1 MGIEMS
7 EKGSVVFKHK
17 PEDFIVEEIA
27 ENGEVCKIS
36 ESREVF
42 ESMKVDFGK
51 LDVNDRRNF
60 LACDMEKI
68 GIDHINA
75 IGILRSGLGKQ
86 THEIGL
92 AGAKDKLAWSCQR
105 MSIFDPNI
113 ERVRAF
119 SDGGI
124 RLKNFKWIRHKI
136 KTGDLKG
143 NRFRITL
150 RDVDS
155 QAIKILNRLRNAEYL
170 PNLFGLQ
177 RFGFRKDN
185 FTIGKLIFKKKFG
198 EAVLAYLTGYRDD
211 EGEEVKKAKKRL
223 KISKD
228 IVRAGEYFPSELV
241 TEHRI
246 IRHLKEN
253 PKDYIGALRILG
265 EKVLLIICQS
275 VQSQLFNE
283 VLLRGIDEKVITKD
297 SEISL
302 IGYDY
307 ESLSTRISRIEEAI
321 LIENGLETRDFKLL
335 EMPYLSLT
343 SGKRKA
349 LFNVRELEIN
359 ISDDEIFEHSKKIV
373 LSFSLDS
380 GSYATTLLEN
390 FFVLR

>member
-1 MGIEMS
+1 MSIEES

-27 ENGEVCKIS
+27 EDGNLCKVS
-36 ESREVF
+36 ESISAF
-42 ESMKVDFGK
+42 QATKVDFGK

-86 THEIGL
+86 SHEIGL
-92 AGAKDKLAWSCQR
+92 AGAKDKLAWTCQR
-105 MSIFDPNI
+105 ISIFDPHMDKI
-113 ERVRAF
+113 RDF
-119 SDGGI
+119 SADGMI
-124 RLKNFKWIRHKI
+124 LKNFRWIRHKI

-143 NRFRITL
+143 NKFRITL

-155 QAIKILNRLRNAEYL
+155 QAIKILSRLRNTEYL

-185 FTIGKLIFKKKFG
+185 FTIGKFIFKRKFK
-198 EAVLAYLTGYRDD
+198 EAILAYLTGYGED
-211 EGEEVKKAKKRL
+211 ESEEVKKGKKRL
-223 KISKD
+223 RISKD
-228 IVRAGEYFPSELV
+228 IARAEEYLPKELI

-246 IRHLKEN
+246 INYLKSN
-253 PKDYIGALRILG
+253 PKDYIGALQILG

-283 VLLRGIDEKVITKD
+283 ALMRGMDEKIVTKD
-297 SEISL
+297 SEIAL

-307 ESLSTRISRIEEAI
+307 ENPGTRLSRLEDAVLT
-321 LIENGLETRDFKLL
+321 ENGLEIGDFRVPD
-335 EMPYLSLT
+335 MPYLSLA
-343 SGKRKA
+343 SGMRKA
-349 LFNVRELEIN
+349 LFRVQELVVD
-359 ISDDEIFEHSKKIV
+359 ISEDEEFEHSKKIV

-390 FFVLR
+390 FFILR